1 MSGDDVGWAST
12 SSPGIEEVSIM
23 HMLDWNKYR
32 QQLVAGV
39 GGLGK
44 LNPDIV
50 KGYTTLSRAGHLD
63 EKTRELIALA
73 VAITLRC
80 YGCITVH
87 AAAARQRGATKQE
100 IAEVL
105 GVAVSVHV
113 GAARSPCRLIGAICE
128 KCRCGGGGKG
138 ADQRYRAGSGERRRN
153 EQCDG
158 RSERGRQR

>member
-12 SSPGIEEVSIM
+12 LAPGIEQESIM

-80 YGCITVH
+80 DGCITVH

-105 GVAVSVHV
+105 GVAVSVNA
-113 GAARSPCRLIGAICE
+113 GAAVVYSTRALDAFDAAAELNSGA
-128 KCRCGGGGKG
+128 
-138 ADQRYRAGSGERRRN
+138 
-153 EQCDG
+153 
-158 RSERGRQR
+158 